1 MSGGSLVF
9 VDQAAQ
15 DWFSA
20 DLARA
25 GVGCGDAGTGAIVR
39 DALADALVG
48 TGGVVMLLVLGQN
61 RSQVRLVQDQGP
73 VEDLTAQGADEA
85 LADRVHPGRL
95 HGGAQD
101 RGAGGLEDGI
111 EGGSEV

>member
-20 DLARA
+20 DLPRA
-25 GVGCGDAGTGAIVR
+25 GVCFGDAGTWVTVR

-48 TGGVVMLLVLGQN
+48 PGGVVMLLVLGQDGA
-61 RSQVRLVQDQGP
+61 QVCLVQDQGP
-73 VEDLTAQGADEA
+73 VEEFPAQGADQA
-85 LADRVHPGRL
+85 FADCVGPHRQQHLIQMIGTGVC
-95 HGGAQD
+95 
-101 RGAGGLEDGI
+101 
-111 EGGSEV
+111 V